1 MALSR
6 SSKEAI
12 KVAAA
17 LTIVYAIALDL
28 DWDKP
33 YWAGFAVVVC
43 NQINLGQ
50 SINRVFMRIG
60 GTIVAA
66 LVSWTIFGIFPQ
78 DRWLFMLALSSW
90 VGVCIYFLQE
100 SKFEYFW
107 TVGAFVTVVLWDAT
121 GGDFSLTFEKGILR
135 IQETLL
141 GVVVYSLIA
150 VLVWPNRS
158 RPELDKA
165 SIKLSQQQC
174 EFNSRCFSKLYDRH
188 KAKDLSQR
196 RLDLIQAD
204 AQLRSAIDDASVD
217 SYEIWESRR
226 QWRHYGNR
234 ATVVTQALL
243 KFEESLATAK
253 QIYIPAFFPNIKSI
267 SSELELRFTQI
278 YTFFAHGKK
287 IEFPGSS
294 KYQRIEK
301 NANKIKSLSTFEAAA
316 LSVTYQR
323 LKKLEMETRSLGR
336 SIDDIFELGNSYL
349 DYPDENKANWLSF
362 LMPTPDRIST
372 VIRVFSGIWIAYLA
386 YIFIPDL
393 INGILVVTLAGVMGS
408 ILASK
413 PISNLVAICLTTVLV
428 CVIAT
433 PLYVFV
439 FPELASYYTLGP
451 ILFLWFFCACYFS
464 DRFFKDQ
471 SLVKLMALFY
481 FQIAFNLTNH
491 QEYNFIN
498 ILDLALTG
506 IIVFSILGM
515 VKNIPFSLI
524 PENKFR
530 QIIRRFFRSA
540 AYLIS
545 NKNFTPVSK
554 FNLLRRLIILYH
566 LNVVQKTRDSL
577 KYWVS
582 GIDVKNT
589 KSMTEGQLHKIV
601 KLVIL
606 LGNQVYTFYELDR
619 GKGTLISSNKIIN
632 EIIQWRALTSQSML
646 SLSSNQTELD
656 TKHLKEQYAKLFKNE
671 SFSIDK
677 LFFDAENNLGE
688 HEKIIEF
695 LYFLGIT
702 QYVNN
707 FLLEIIELVEEINW
721 DEFCQPRFFHLRE
734 VAR

>member
-1 MALSR
+1 MPISR

-12 KVAAA
+12 KVAGA
-17 LTIVYAIALDL
+17 LTIVYGVALGL

-43 NQINLGQ
+43 SQINLGQ
-50 SINRVFMRIG
+50 SINRVIMRIG

-78 DRWLFMLALSSW
+78 DRWLFMIALSSW
-90 VGVCIYFLQE
+90 VGICVYFLQE

-150 VLVWPNRS
+150 VLIWPNRS

-165 SIKLSQQQC
+165 SIKLAEQQC
-174 EFNSRCFSKLYDRH
+174 EFNSHCFSKLYDRY
-188 KAKDLSQR
+188 KNKDLSQQ

-234 ATVVTQALL
+234 STVVTQALL
-243 KFEESLATAK
+243 KFEESLVIAK
-253 QIYIPAFFPNIKSI
+253 RLYIPDFFPNIKNI
-267 SSELELRFTQI
+267 SRELGVWFTQI
-278 YTFFAHGKK
+278 CTFFTQNKK

-294 KYQRIEK
+294 KGHTIEE
-301 NANKIKSLSTFEAAA
+301 NINKIKSLSTFEAAA

-323 LKKLEMETRSLGR
+323 LKKLEIETRFLGR
-336 SIDDIFELGNSYL
+336 SIEDISELGSSYL
-349 DYPDENKANWLSF
+349 KYPYENKSNWLSF
-362 LMPTPDRIST
+362 FMPTPDRIAT
-372 VIRVFSGIWIAYLA
+372 VIRVISGIWIAYLA
-386 YIFIPDL
+386 YIYIPDL
-393 INGILVVTLAGVMGS
+393 INGMLVVTLAGVMGS
-408 ILASK
+408 MLASK
-413 PISNLVAICLTTVLV
+413 PMSNLVIICQTTVLV

-433 PLYVFV
+433 PLYIFLL
-439 FPELASYYTLGP
+439 PKLASYYTLGP
-451 ILFLWFFCACYFS
+451 ILFLWFFYTCYFS
-464 DRFFKDQ
+464 DLFFKGQ
-471 SLVKLMALFY
+471 VLVKLMALFY
-481 FQIAFNLTNH
+481 FQIVFNLANH

-506 IIVFSILGM
+506 IIVFSILGV

-530 QIIRRFFRSA
+530 QIVRRFFSSA
-540 AYLIS
+540 GYLLS
-545 NKNFTPVSK
+545 GKNFTPVSR
-554 FNLLRRLIILYH
+554 FNFFRRVMIEYH
-566 LNVVQKTRDSL
+566 VNVVLKTREAL
-577 KYWVS
+577 KYWVN
-582 GIDVKNT
+582 GIDVKDTN
-589 KSMTEGQLHKIV
+589 SMTEEQLRRIV

-606 LGNQVYTFYELDR
+606 LSNQVNTFYELDR
-619 GKGTLISSNKIIN
+619 SKGPLIASNKITN
-632 EIIQWRALTSQSML
+632 EVMQWRALTSQAML
-646 SLSSNQTELD
+646 DLSSSKPDLD
-656 TKHLKEQYAKLFKNE
+656 TKHLREQYAKLFKSE
-671 SFSIDK
+671 TFSTDK
-677 LFFDAENNLGE
+677 LFFNAKDDPGE
-688 HEKIIEF
+688 HGKIIKF

-702 QYVNN
+702 QYINI
-707 FLLEIIELVEEINW
+707 FLLEVLELFEEINW
-721 DEFCQPRFFHLRE
+721 DEFCQPRFFTLRE
-734 VAR
+734 AAR